1 MKKPN
6 YFKVTNEGMLSKVY
20 GGELKP
26 CPHCK
31 APAVISEWHGIG
43 DVRCSVNEDY
53 ECPSVHYSGKWN
65 VSKAGAIRI
74 WNSIERK

>member
-6 YFKVTNEGMLSKVY
+6 YFKVTKDGMYTKIY

-26 CPHCK
+26 CPHCG
-31 APAVISEWHGIG
+31 APAIISEDQGIG
-43 DVRCSVNEDY
+43 DVRCSINDENF
-53 ECPSVHYSGKWN
+53 CPSVHYSGKWN

-74 WNSIERK
+74 WNSIARD